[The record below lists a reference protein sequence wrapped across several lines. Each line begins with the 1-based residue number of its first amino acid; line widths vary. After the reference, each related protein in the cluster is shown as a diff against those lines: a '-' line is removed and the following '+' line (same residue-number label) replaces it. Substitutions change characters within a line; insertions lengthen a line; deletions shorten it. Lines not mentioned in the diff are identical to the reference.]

1 MRSAKAFLIIECLR
15 IGGAFFGGG
24 EADMPDGASGDGRI
38 SLLRSV
44 GMRHA
49 KAN

>member
-1 MRSAKAFLIIECLR
+1 LL

-38 SLLRSV
+38 SLRRSV
-44 GMRHA
+44 GMSHA